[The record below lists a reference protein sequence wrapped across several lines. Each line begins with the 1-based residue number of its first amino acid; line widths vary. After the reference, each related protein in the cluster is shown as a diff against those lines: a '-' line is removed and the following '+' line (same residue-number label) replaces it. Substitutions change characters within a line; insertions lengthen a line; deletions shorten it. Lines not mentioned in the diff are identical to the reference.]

1 MKGKGGRSLQ
11 RSLKNQITIGNLNS
25 QASTM
30 LDNTQGADSKFSTQ
44 GPWGGIK

>member
-11 RSLKNQITIGNLNS
+11 RSQKNQISFGNLNS

-30 LDNTQGADSKFSTQ
+30 PDKIQGADSKFSTQ
-44 GPWGGIK
+44 GPWFGAK